1 MPWATA
7 QTQNTERFSRT
18 IQDCLIWC
26 DRCCGVTLIMPP
38 FLLILF
44 LLLTS
49 SWITEIFVLI
59 PLTFIREFHLP
70 NMLIWGAVALVLFWC
85 FGE

>member
-1 MPWATA
+1 
-7 QTQNTERFSRT
+7 
-18 IQDCLIWC
+18 
-26 DRCCGVTLIMPP
+26 MPP

-44 LLLTS
+44 LLFAA
-49 SWITEIFVLI
+49 SWTTEIFVLT

-70 NMLIWGAVALVLFWC
+70 NMLIWGAIALVLFWC

>member
-1 MPWATA
+1 
-7 QTQNTERFSRT
+7 
-18 IQDCLIWC
+18 
-26 DRCCGVTLIMPP
+26 MPP

-44 LLLTS
+44 LLISS
-49 SWITEIFVLI
+49 SWMTETFVLI
-59 PLTFIREFHLP
+59 PLRAFREFHLP